1 MPVIEIE
8 VANDAN
14 ADLFYLPLGK
24 RLRGKVD
31 FLKVNEAEAIKLARE
46 YPQGIPG
53 QRLVIDTEAATAAV
67 VEPLHEPQHAAVRE
81 KVAAKGFGLPPAR
94 EEAAG
99 VDVPTCL
106 FWARRAVEGG
116 LAKVVRGSI
125 PKVEGRARK
134 RFMTTPDADPAEDDR
149 ELRRQELAAKLAMMN
164 PTQRAE
170 FKRLLA
176 EAE

>member
-8 VANDAN
+8 VANEAN
-14 ADLFYLPLGK
+14 ADLFFLPLGK

-46 YPQGIPG
+46 YPTGIPG

-134 RFMTTPDADPAEDDR
+134 RFMTTSDDPAEDDR
-149 ELRRQELAAKLAMMN
+149 ELRRQEHAARLAMMS

-170 FKRLLA
+170 YKKLLA

>member
-53 QRLVIDTEAATAAV
+53 QRLVIDTEAGTAAV

-99 VDVPTCL
+99 VDVPTAVYWL
-106 FWARRAVEGG
+106 KRAVDSG
-116 LAKVVRGSI
+116 LARLVRGGI
-125 PKVEGRARK
+125 PKVDGKPRK
-134 RFMTTPDADPAEDDR
+134 RFMTTGDDPAEDDR